1 MPVVVQDED
10 GVAMGTGKVSQSL
23 EGLWQRDGDE
33 VRVRAHREGRGVG
46 HEQQGRVQR
55 RVLTTTTKQPSADS
69 QEIKQKET
77 NQKKSLN

>member
-10 GVAMGTGKVSQSL
+10 GVAMGTGKVSQSF
-23 EGLWQRDGDE
+23 EGLWQWDGDE
-33 VRVRAHREGRGVG
+33 VRVRAHKEGRGVG

-69 QEIKQKET
+69 QEIKQKEK
-77 NQKKSLN
+77 NKKKSQN